1 MQTFPYLKKCKAW
14 PYTSIIMIRSF
25 RHKGLRALHQR
36 GDPSGVRADHVAR
49 LRRLLASLDVAQAPG
64 DLQAVLVSET
74 TVVRPERGRPFTLYR
89 LFVPLIAGEHVAF
102 RRYSDFVTLD
112 ELLRVS
118 LGSGGLP
125 CAEDRQLPRLPPK
138 TLFWQ
143 DATAPGVT
151 ARRWAALQL
160 YLEPRRGA
168 RDGVTFSANDA
179 AWRAFRAFLCIP

>member
-1 MQTFPYLKKCKAW
+1 MNREP
-14 PYTSIIMIRSF
+14 SSRSM
-25 RHKGLRALHQR
+25 
-36 GDPSGVRADHVAR
+36 
-49 LRRLLASLDVAQAPG
+49 RLL
-64 DLQAVLVSET
+64 
-74 TVVRPERGRPFTLYR
+74 
-89 LFVPLIAGEHVAF
+89 VPLIAGEHVAF

-160 YLEPRRGA
+160 YLDAVLET
-168 RDGVTFSANDA
+168 VTFSANDA